1 MEETY
6 NREAIKML
14 QYFVKRDYRSV
25 FSRGYAPRL
34 EYICNVGANASVMPR
49 SMHEHKN
56 LVEILLV
63 CGGAGI
69 YIIDG
74 ERYTAKTGD
83 LILYNSGTVH
93 DEFGGSGNNLSTYCV
108 ALSNLKLVDL
118 KQVNKILPEEYSPIL
133 PSGEYF
139 DEMLNICRAIER
151 ESYRPSGA
159 EIANYLALAL
169 VTKVCAMLKTHG
181 QPRREK
187 EPSISRLAKDFID
200 AHYTESLKLDD
211 IARAVYTSVYN
222 LSKVFKAE
230 IGISPMRY
238 VILRRIGEAQNLLIN
253 TDMTVTRIAMSV
265 GYNNSNYFQNVFKD
279 FMQMTPKEYR
289 KRWTK

>member
-1 MEETY
+1 
-6 NREAIKML
+6 ML
-14 QYFVKRDYRSV
+14 QYFVERNYKTV
-25 FSRGYAPRL
+25 FGKGYTPRL
-34 EYICNVGANASVMPR
+34 EYICNVGADVTTMPR

-56 LVEILLV
+56 LVEILIV
-63 CGGAGI
+63 DDGAGI
-69 YIIDG
+69 FIIDG
-74 ERYTAKTGD
+74 ERYTAKKGD
-83 LILYNSGTVH
+83 IILYNSGVVH

-108 ALSNLKLVDL
+108 AISNLKLANL
-118 KQVNKILPEEYSPIL
+118 PVNKILPKEYSPIF

-139 DEMLNICRAIER
+139 DEILNIFQAIER

-159 EIANYLALAL
+159 ETANLLALAL
-169 VTKVCAMLKTHG
+169 VSKICTLLKSHG
-181 QPRREK
+181 QPRKEK
-187 EPSISRLAKDFID
+187 IPTLSSLAKDFID
-200 AHYTESLKLDD
+200 EHYTENIKLDD
-211 IARAVYTSVYN
+211 IARAVSTNVYN
-222 LSKVFKAE
+222 LAKVFKAE

-253 TDMTVTRIAMSV
+253 TDMTITRIALSV